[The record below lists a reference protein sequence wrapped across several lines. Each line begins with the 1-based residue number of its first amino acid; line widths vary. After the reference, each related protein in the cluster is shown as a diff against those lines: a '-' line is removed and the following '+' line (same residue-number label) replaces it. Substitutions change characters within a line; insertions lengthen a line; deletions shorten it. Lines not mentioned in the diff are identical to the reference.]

1 MPEKNRISRREFL
14 KLLLSSGA
22 AMFILAKLK
31 VPLAH
36 SILGFS
42 YDTVRQ
48 PYHTISMESNDHN
61 NDNNNGIIEF
71 KVGVNHPWF
80 GNKYGTDIGYNQFS
94 GNALWNT
101 PSAEEVPID
110 LSKPDPNPPKPYLSD
125 HPEEIENFF
134 QKVQG
139 IDLVRIWLFEGIE
152 GLKFDGNQNNKLVG
166 VDTEII
172 NNLKKIL
179 DTAQRYDIQVLP
191 TLLNSWDSV
200 FGSPP
205 GGLTEKRLE
214 SYNKMKDARR
224 AILKTIVENPDDFSN
239 MVIVPLVNP
248 IKEHPALYAIDL
260 VNEPEFMVEGQISDA
275 LVKEDDM
282 TNFIRKC
289 ALDMG
294 NRMLSPKKL
303 NVTVGCA
310 KTETAQ
316 RYSVLPIDFAQVHDY
331 RSEEYK
337 DIDVYN
343 PSQYNGKPCL
353 IGECGYSK
361 TRDENNK
368 EVNEVA
374 VTEKIV
380 RDAKF
385 KGYRGALVWELLDG
399 QFISEEHGSEILAWL
414 KIKIKGQ

>member
-1 MPEKNRISRREFL
+1 MTEITRISRREFL

-22 AMFILAKLK
+22 AIFTLAKLK

-48 PYHTISMESNDHN
+48 SYRTISMESNDNN
-61 NDNNNGIIEF
+61 NDNINSLIEF

-80 GNKYGTDIGYNQFS
+80 GKYGTDIGYNQFS
-94 GNALWNT
+94 SIPLWNT

-125 HPEEIENFF
+125 HPQEIENFF
-134 QKVQG
+134 QKVHG

-152 GLKFDGNQNNKLVG
+152 GLRFDGNQNNKLIG
-166 VDTEII
+166 IDSELIRNI
-172 NNLKKIL
+172 EKIL
-179 DTAQRYDIQVLP
+179 DTAQKYDIQVLP
-191 TLLNSWDSV
+191 TLLNSWDST

-224 AILKTIVENPDDFSN
+224 AILQSIVKNPDDFSN
-239 MVIVPLVNP
+239 MVIAPLVKQ

-260 VNEPEFMVEGQISDA
+260 VNEPEYMLEGQISDA
-275 LVKEDDM
+275 VVKEDDM
-282 TNFIRKC
+282 NNFIRKC
-289 ALDMG
+289 ALAIG
-294 NRMLSPKKL
+294 NMMLPPKKV
-303 NVTVGCA
+303 NVTVGCEKA
-310 KTETAQ
+310 ETAQ
-316 RYSVLPIDFAQVHDY
+316 RYSALPIDFAQVHVY

-337 DIDVYN
+337 EIEVYD

-368 EVNEVA
+368 EANEVA

-380 RDAKF
+380 NDAKF
-385 KGYRGALVWELLDG
+385 KGYAGALVWELLDG
-399 QFISEEHGSEILAWL
+399 EFISEEHGSEILAWL
-414 KIKIKGQ
+414 KIKIKG